1 MFCLARD
8 VEGNPSGFYEYM
20 RNKEGRKKNRVHK
33 FPAKWGK
40 RENEKIMDEADR
52 TGAVNAAFV
61 SVFTE
66 QLIVIRCLMRL
77 ILIRG

>member
-1 MFCLARD
+1 
-8 VEGNPSGFYEYM
+8 
-20 RNKEGRKKNRVHK
+20 
-33 FPAKWGK
+33 
-40 RENEKIMDEADR
+40 MDEADR
-52 TGAVNAAFV
+52 TGVVNAAFV